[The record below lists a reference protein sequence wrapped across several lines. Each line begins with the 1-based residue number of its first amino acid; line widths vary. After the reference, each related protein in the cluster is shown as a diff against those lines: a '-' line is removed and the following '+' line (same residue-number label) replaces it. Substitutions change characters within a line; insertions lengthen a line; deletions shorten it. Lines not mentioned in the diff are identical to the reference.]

1 MQRADLDGERAR
13 TGFPGGGRGTPGYLC
28 NCVVCFV
35 SVWHY
40 FCPYLYIGV
49 SVFML
54 YVLEHFCG
62 DGHVCVAIHTASS
75 QQMPT
80 EHPGSIS

>member
-1 MQRADLDGERAR
+1 MEKGLGQASLGVGEGLLGISA
-13 TGFPGGGRGTPGYLC
+13 T
-28 NCVVCFV
+28 VCFV

-62 DGHVCVAIHTASS
+62 GGHVCVEVHTASS